1 LAAFPAVSGAVATD
15 GPFGR
20 LATAGAI
27 AAVPTVVFLVP
38 TIAGISSWKWIL
50 AVLAVRLLVTAERQT
65 PARADARA
73 ASQTDA

>member
-1 LAAFPAVSGAVATD
+1 VSDAVATD

-38 TIAGISSWKWIL
+38 TIAGISSWKWTL
-50 AVLAVRLLVTAERQT
+50 AVLAVRLLVAAQREPRHA
-65 PARADARA
+65 PAGADARA
-73 ASQTDA
+73 TSQTGT

>member
-1 LAAFPAVSGAVATD
+1 MSGAPATVR
-15 GPFGR
+15 PFGR

-50 AVLAVRLLVTAERQT
+50 AVLAVRLVAAAERE
-65 PARADARA
+65 PRPE
-73 ASQTDA
+73 QTDT

>member
-1 LAAFPAVSGAVATD
+1 MSDAAAT
-15 GPFGR
+15 GSPFAR

-50 AVLAVRLLVTAERQT
+50 AVLAVRLLVAAEREPHEA
-65 PARADARA
+65 PARADAPA
-73 ASQTDA
+73 ASQTDT